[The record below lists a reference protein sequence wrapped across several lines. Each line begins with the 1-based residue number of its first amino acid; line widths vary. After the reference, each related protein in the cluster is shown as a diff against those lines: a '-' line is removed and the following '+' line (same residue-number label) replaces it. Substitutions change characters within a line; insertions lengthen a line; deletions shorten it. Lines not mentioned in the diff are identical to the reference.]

1 MTVPTTGP
9 TAGPSAGPTGSAVIF
24 SPYRVGALV
33 LRYLYLYRN
42 SWPRILELVYWPTVQ
57 MILWG
62 FMTKFL
68 LTESSFLAQASGVL
82 ISAVLLWDIL
92 YRSQLGVSLIFFE
105 EMYARNLG
113 HLFVSPLRPYEM
125 VLALL
130 SMSFF
135 RTMIGLSGASALAFY
150 FYHFSIFSLGFP
162 LIAFFVNLIVMG
174 WSMGLMIA
182 SIVMR
187 WGLGAESLAWVIV
200 FAVAPI
206 SGIYY
211 PIHVLPEWLQTVA
224 FLLPSSH
231 VFEGM
236 RAVMIDH
243 EFRTDLLINAALLN
257 VVFLAAGMTVFL
269 SVFRI
274 ARKRGL
280 LLNIGE

>member
-1 MTVPTTGP
+1 MD
-9 TAGPSAGPTGSAVIF
+9 A
-24 SPYRVGALV
+24 R
-33 LRYLYLYRN
+33 
-42 SWPRILELVYWPTVQ
+42 
-57 MILWG
+57 
-62 FMTKFL
+62 K
-68 LTESSFLAQASGVL
+68 
-82 ISAVLLWDIL
+82 
-92 YRSQLGVSLIFFE
+92 SLIGI
-105 EMYARNLG
+105 MM
-113 HLFVSPLRPYEM
+113 PW
-125 VLALL
+125 
-130 SMSFF
+130 
-135 RTMIGLSGASALAFY
+135 SGF
-150 FYHFSIFSLGFP
+150 
-162 LIAFFVNLIVMG
+162 
-174 WSMGLMIA
+174 A

-211 PIHVLPEWLQTVA
+211 PIAVLPEWLQTVA

-243 EFRTDLLINAALLN
+243 EFRTDLLANAALIN
-257 VVFLAAGMTVFL
+257 VFYLIAGMTVFL